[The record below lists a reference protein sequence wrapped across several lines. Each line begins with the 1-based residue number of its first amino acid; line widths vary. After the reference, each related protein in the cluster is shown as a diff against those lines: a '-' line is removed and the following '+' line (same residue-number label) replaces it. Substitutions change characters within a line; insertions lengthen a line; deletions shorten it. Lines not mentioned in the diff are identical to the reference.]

1 MNGELSYD
9 KLMAIR
15 NDLSKLAVPL
25 GTSPT
30 NPDYVPTTHKVYVFS
45 EAPATYGVINLHC
58 SNPYLAW
65 AKEIKYP
72 FIIPVFYKRA

>member
-1 MNGELSYD
+1 MSEMPSE
-9 KLMAIR
+9 R
-15 NDLSKLAVPL
+15 RV
-25 GTSPT
+25 

-72 FIIPVFYKRA
+72 FIIPIFYRKTNDRPT